1 MFNAAQHREKLKQDA
16 KNVLFDQEF
25 AAEVERQIAEKKALK
40 GKSLAEQMKLDG
52 KNTPANMPAPR
63 FAVAGDDEHNTL
75 MWRSLMKDCA
85 YYFDVPTI
93 EDEVKMKRTLQR
105 KYDPLFNEG
114 WRPALTSRKDLVTW
128 ACGEYNKGL

>member
-52 KNTPANMPAPR
+52 QNAPAN
-63 FAVAGDDEHNTL
+63 
-75 MWRSLMKDCA
+75 
-85 YYFDVPTI
+85 
-93 EDEVKMKRTLQR
+93 
-105 KYDPLFNEG
+105 
-114 WRPALTSRKDLVTW
+114 
-128 ACGEYNKGL
+128 